1 MNKILIAFTAG
12 VVVGILY
19 APAKGKNTRNKIANI
34 GNDLKQ
40 GWNDITNT
48 IADKIDSARE
58 RFDSMA
64 DKAVDK
70 IEGAQ
75 FGVNDII

>member
-12 VVVGILY
+12 VVVGILF

-34 GNDLKQ
+34 GTELKR

-48 IADKIDSARE
+48 IADKIDLARE
-58 RFDSMA
+58 RIDNIA

-75 FGVNDII
+75 FSVNDII